1 MSDAQGS
8 QRELSIDE
16 LAGARERT
24 EKVADLLRARL
35 DRHLAALRPVLSPR
49 RLLGRHV
56 RGGVREDAL
65 NADRALAE
73 LRERYTAVVGRPFNL
88 PKELPP
94 DEPLG
99 IESIAELYPF
109 EYEHKLDG
117 SDRAITMTS
126 PIRWLLGFRSGY
138 TPAELRHAVRERASL
153 RSVDARQFIV
163 NALVLHAMLERFP
176 EIPALLADLR
186 YELRSEKLEGLGD
199 LPFATVRIA
208 SLSSFRPSDSVITT
222 ATRFS
227 GVPAFIELID
237 FDAARRMEDPLREQ
251 IESGKS

>member
-1 MSDAQGS
+1 MSDAQGG

-16 LAGARERT
+16 LAGVRERT
-24 EKVADLLRARL
+24 EKVAALLRARL
-35 DRHLAALRPVLSPR
+35 DRHLEALRPVLAPR

-65 NADRALAE
+65 NADRALTE
-73 LRERYTAVVGRPFNL
+73 LRERYATVAGRPVNL
-88 PKELPP
+88 PKELP

-99 IESIAELYPF
+99 VEPIAELYPF
-109 EYEHKLDG
+109 AYEHRLEG
-117 SDRAITMTS
+117 GDRAITMTS

-138 TPAELRHAVRERASL
+138 TPADLRHSVRERASL
-153 RSVDARQFIV
+153 RAADARQFIV
-163 NALVLHAMLERFP
+163 NALVLQTMLERFP

-186 YELRSEKLEGLGD
+186 YEVRVEKIEGLGD
-199 LPFATVRIA
+199 LPCATVRIT
-208 SLSSFRPSDSVITT
+208 SLTSFRPSDSVIAT

-237 FDAARRMEDPLREQ
+237 FDAARTMADPLREQ
-251 IESGKS
+251 IESGVG

>member
-1 MSDAQGS
+1 MSDERAG

-16 LAGARERT
+16 LAGAREKT
-24 EKVADLLRARL
+24 EEVAALLRARL
-35 DRHLAALRPVLSPR
+35 DRHLEALRPVLSPR

-56 RGGVREDAL
+56 RGGVREDTL
-65 NADRALAE
+65 GADRALSE
-73 LRERYTAVVGRPFNL
+73 LRERYAAVAGRPFNL
-88 PKELPP
+88 PKELP

-99 IESIAELYPF
+99 VEGIAELYPF
-109 EYEHKLDG
+109 EYAHRLDG

-138 TPAELRHAVRERASL
+138 TLAELRNAVRDRVSL
-153 RSVDARQFIV
+153 RSADARQFIV
-163 NALVLHAMLERFP
+163 NALVLQTMLERFP

-186 YELRSEKLEGLGD
+186 YEVRVEKLDGLGD
-199 LPFATVRIA
+199 LPVATVRIA
-208 SLSSFRPSDSVITT
+208 SLSSFRPSDSVIAT

-237 FDAARRMEDPLREQ
+237 FEAARRMADPLREQ
-251 IESGKS
+251 IENPSS

>member
-1 MSDAQGS
+1 MSDAQGG

-16 LAGARERT
+16 LAGVRERT
-24 EKVADLLRARL
+24 EKVAALLRARL
-35 DRHLAALRPVLSPR
+35 DRHLEALRPVLSPR

-56 RGGVREDAL
+56 RGGVREDAQG
-65 NADRALAE
+65 ADRALTE
-73 LRERYTAVVGRPFNL
+73 LRERYSAVVGRPFNL
-88 PKELPP
+88 PKDLP

-99 IESIAELYPF
+99 VEPIAELYPF

-126 PIRWLLGFRSGY
+126 PVRWLLGFRSGY

-153 RSVDARQFIV
+153 RSADARQFIV
-163 NALVLHAMLERFP
+163 NALVLQSMLERFS

-186 YELRSEKLEGLGD
+186 YELRSEKIDGLGD

-208 SLSSFRPSDSVITT
+208 SLASFRPSDSVIAT

-227 GVPAFIELID
+227 GVPAFIELIEPRAIRD
-237 FDAARRMEDPLREQ
+237 LPDPLRTEM
-251 IESGKS
+251 ENLLR